1 MNDRHHFIP
10 RAPDGS
16 LGKATA
22 HLRQLIHSIFH
33 STRIRETHSTQKP
46 EASSLLI
53 DISLQ
58 RQGFRLQINTHI
70 ALTGIT
76 AIFGRSGCGK
86 TSLLRALAG
95 LEPKV
100 SGDICFGEQVW
111 LSGTYRCPAE
121 QRRIGLVSQND
132 SLLPHLTVEQNLLFG
147 YQRTSPDLR
156 QLHPEDIY
164 QQLDLTPLLHRAVQ
178 QLSGGQKQR
187 VALGRALLA
196 QPQLLLLDEPLS
208 ALDRIGR
215 QEIVPYLRR
224 VLIDIN
230 IPVLLISHQL
240 EDVVQL
246 ADFLILLEQGQL
258 KAQGALA
265 KLLHSEPELQSEAMS
280 VLYARQL
287 PKELSLPSSVCQLE
301 LSEQRILLPASPSP
315 STNLPKMC
323 RLRIRAKDVSVSLR
337 PLEQSSIQV
346 QLPVQVTHWQ
356 AASSTAELFLY
367 LSLSD
372 GQQLLAQISQYS
384 FDQLGIKKG
393 CRLYANI
400 KAAAIS

>member
-1 MNDRHHFIP
+1 MNDRHDFT
-10 RAPDGS
+10 AKVSGGT
-16 LGKATA
+16 LGKATTY
-22 HLRQLIHSIFH
+22 LRQLIHSLFH
-33 STRIRETHSTQKP
+33 SSDVKEMLSADKP
-46 EASSLLI
+46 ETSSLWL

-58 RQGFRLQINTHI
+58 RQGFRLRIKTQI

-86 TSLLRALAG
+86 TSLLRAIAG
-95 LEPKV
+95 LEPKIT
-100 SGDICFGEQVW
+100 GDICFGEQVW
-111 LSGTYRCPAE
+111 LSDRYKCPAE

-164 QQLDLTPLLHRAVQ
+164 QQLDLTPLLHRSVQ

-196 QPQLLLLDEPLS
+196 HPQLLLLDEPLS

-215 QEIVPYLRR
+215 QEIVPYLRQ

-230 IPVLLISHQL
+230 IPVLFVSHQL

-246 ADFLILLEQGQL
+246 ADDLLLIQQGQL

-287 PKELSLPSSVCQLE
+287 PKEPSLPSSVCQLE

>member
-1 MNDRHHFIP
+1 MNDRHDFT
-10 RAPDGS
+10 AKVSGGT
-16 LGKATA
+16 LGKATTY
-22 HLRQLIHSIFH
+22 LRQLIHSLFH
-33 STRIRETHSTQKP
+33 SSDVKEMLSADKP
-46 EASSLLI
+46 ETSSLWL

-58 RQGFRLQINTHI
+58 RQDFRLRIKTQI

-86 TSLLRALAG
+86 TSLLRAIAG
-95 LEPKV
+95 LEPKIT
-100 SGDICFGEQVW
+100 GDICFGEQVW
-111 LSGTYRCPAE
+111 LSDRYKCPAE

-164 QQLDLTPLLHRAVQ
+164 QQLDLTPLLHRSVQ

-215 QEIVPYLRR
+215 QEIVPYLRQ

-230 IPVLLISHQL
+230 IPVLFVSHQL

-246 ADFLILLEQGQL
+246 ADDLLLIQQGQL

-287 PKELSLPSSVCQLE
+287 PKDELLPSSVCPFI
-301 LSEQRILLPASPSP
+301 LSAQQILLPGPLQQ
-315 STNLPKMC
+315 STTLPNRC

-346 QLPVQVTHWQ
+346 QLPVQVKHWQ
-356 AASSTAELFLY
+356 ATSHPAELLLY
-367 LSLSD
+367 VSLSD
-372 GQQLLAQISQYS
+372 GQQLSAQISQYS

>member
-1 MNDRHHFIP
+1 MNYRHDFIP
-10 RAPDGS
+10 PVSGGR
-16 LGKATA
+16 LGKAA
-22 HLRQLIHSIFH
+22 AYLRQLMHSIVH
-33 STRIRETHSTQKP
+33 STDVKETPCLKKP

-58 RQGFRLQINTHI
+58 RQGFKLQINTHI

-76 AIFGRSGCGK
+76 AIFGRSGSGK

-100 SGDICFGEQVW
+100 TGDICFGEQVW
-111 LSGTYRCPAE
+111 LSDTYKCPAE

-164 QQLDLTPLLHRAVQ
+164 QQLDLTPLLHRSVQ

-215 QEIVPYLRR
+215 QEIVPYLRK

-230 IPVLLISHQL
+230 IPVLFISHQL

-246 ADFLILLEQGQL
+246 ADYLVLIEQGQL

-265 KLLHSEPELQSEAMS
+265 KLLHSEPGLQSEAMS
-280 VLYARQL
+280 LLYARQL
-287 PKELSLPSSVCQLE
+287 PKDELLSSSVSPFI
-301 LSEQRILLPASPSP
+301 LSAQQILLPAPLSQ
-315 STNLPKMC
+315 STALPNTC

-346 QLPVQVTHWQ
+346 QLPVQVKHWQ
-356 AASSTAELFLY
+356 ATSHQAELLLY
-367 LSLSD
+367 MSLSD
-372 GQQLLAQISQYS
+372 GQQLSAQISQYS
-384 FDQLGIKKG
+384 FDQLGIKKD